1 MKTVKKETRVSA
13 ELAEW
18 LQGHANKSGASQSA
32 ILALALSE
40 MRERKGRAAFLQE
53 QA

>member
-18 LQGHANKSGASQSA
+18 LQGHAERSGASQSA
-32 ILALALSE
+32 SLALALSE
-40 MRERKGRAAFLQE
+40 RRERKGRNAFLQE

>member
-1 MKTVKKETRVSA
+1 MKTVKKETRVSV

-18 LQGHANKSGASQSA
+18 LQDHANRSGASQSA